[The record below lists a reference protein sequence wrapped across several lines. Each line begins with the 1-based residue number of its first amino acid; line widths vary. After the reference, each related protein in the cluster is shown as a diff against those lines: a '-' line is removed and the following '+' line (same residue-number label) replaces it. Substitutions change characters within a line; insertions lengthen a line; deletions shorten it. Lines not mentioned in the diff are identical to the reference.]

1 MNIVGEGL
9 PEKIANQVN
18 KRQEIYGSINRTTEE
33 ILYLNSRTAFVKAI
47 SSVDIVDY
55 DIKNIEANRPELA
68 SILTE
73 YAGDKLAKNFILFNG
88 TSTEGGSQRSGIPQG
103 RAQGSSAYVNNLAY
117 GLGGL
122 EYGARPMPGIT
133 SMQTTSKGAYGSVEE
148 TILNIKA
155 WNRIQFEIIDILYLR
170 LGYGVLV
177 EWGNVNYFNN
187 GGEYISNNSY
197 TVEPEFLAAQLNPVT
212 IYDKIQQYR
221 LASNGNYDAI
231 YGIVTNFNWTF
242 DEDGGYT
249 ITVKLLSK
257 GDIIESLKTD
267 VLISEKS
274 TLIPLPPLN
283 EEALAAVEAR
293 AITQLESFAVQDA
306 TAVNLPGFTPTDIAF
321 IQGSLQ
327 ASQDALEN
335 NNSAT
340 VTVPGPPES
349 IPIDPQKDSSTF
361 NKLRYDIEQI
371 FNSEDPNVEVS
382 PPYSSAIY
390 TSGSII
396 HYLQQVYRTPPG
408 EDSAEG
414 EVTFAKNYYIRLGTL
429 LKFIQDN
436 LVLKTKKGGKLYTSF
451 KIDYATNSNL
461 CYTNDYQV
469 STDPTVCL
477 INVSIP
483 ENSTVQPPALPGEY
497 LFAPQAAPYKKT
509 IAKTQVGQI
518 MNIYVNMYKILEI
531 IHTNGDPKNQ
541 TSVYTLLNDL
551 CNALSIA
558 LGGINTFRPFI
569 DTTTNTFRI
578 IDETSIPNRAAILTE
593 LKRPSPIGKE
603 QPVFQVYGYLP
614 STPSQAGF
622 VRNLRFNSKLSPE
635 LSTIIAVGASRNGG
649 VIGEDA
655 TALST
660 LNRGLIDRIDPEK
673 TQNPGYSAAGAND
686 LETQSVEDT
695 FKTSLS
701 NFERYLGSI
710 GIFKDRPTTP
720 ILNQS
725 EVSSYTTLLCGT
737 IMPYIESQAAIKN
750 KKASGT
756 MGFIPVSMGLTLD
769 GLSGLKLLNGIK
781 VNTSYLPSNY
791 PETMLFIVSK
801 LAHKVEN
808 NIWTTELETIMSPD
822 DTIQADAKLKGKNR
836 GQGGDFSSG
845 GNSQDTGPGTGAT
858 SLPNGI
864 DLTAGWEEIAKT
876 FIVIKESFTKKAT
889 EDVNAYRLGYGTDNI
904 LIDSTK
910 PASKENIRTVKIGDT
925 TTQADAIKVL
935 EYEIPIRFKPRVVG
949 SRSNQITQA
958 QWDSLSDPAKAAL
971 ISYAYNVGSLRKDIA
986 QAIKNGDLQAAA
998 QAIQAG
1004 PTTGNG
1010 KYYPGLRTRRD
1021 QEAILFLS

>member
-9 PEKIANQVN
+9 SREIANQVK

-47 SSVDIVDY
+47 SSVDIVNY

-73 YAGDKLAKNFILFNG
+73 YAGSKLAKNFILFNG
-88 TSTEGGSQRSGIPQG
+88 TSTEGGSQRSGIPQSLV
-103 RAQGSSAYVNNLAY
+103 RGSSAYVNNLAY

-187 GGEYISNNSY
+187 NGEYIPNNQY
-197 TVEPEFLAAQLNPVT
+197 TVESEFLAAQLNPVT

-221 LASNGNYDAI
+221 LTSNGNYDAI

-257 GDIIESLKTD
+257 GDIIESLKTG
-267 VLISEKS
+267 VLISEGATIDIPEIS
-274 TLIPLPPLN
+274 DTTLK
-283 EEALAAVEAR
+283 AVEAR
-293 AITQLESFAVQDA
+293 AITQLESFAIQDA
-306 TAVNLPGFTPTDIAF
+306 TSVNLPGFTSTDIAF
-321 IQGSLQ
+321 VQQSIQK
-327 ASQDALEN
+327 SQEELETN
-335 NNSAT
+335 NFAPA
-340 VTVPGPPES
+340 TVPGLPES
-349 IPIDPQKDSSTF
+349 IPTVPEKDSSTLAR
-361 NKLRYDIEQI
+361 LRYDIEQL
-371 FNSEDPNVEVS
+371 FNSKDPNIS
-382 PPYSSAIY
+382 YSIPFGSGIYKSGNSIPYFYQIY
-390 TSGSII
+390 K
-396 HYLQQVYRTPPG
+396 TPN
-408 EDSAEG
+408 EQDSA
-414 EVTFAKNYYIRLGTL
+414 TSNPDAKYYYIRLGSL
-429 LKFIQDN
+429 LAFIQDN
-436 LVLKTKKGGKLYTSF
+436 LVLKTKQGGKLYSSI
-451 KIDYATNSNL
+451 KMDYATNSNL

-469 STDPTVCL
+469 STDPTVCI
-477 INVSIP
+477 INTSIP
-483 ENSTVQPPALPGEY
+483 QNATVQPPFTPGEY
-497 LFAPQAAPYKKT
+497 IFAPNAASYKKT

-518 MNIYVNMYKILEI
+518 MNIYVNMDKVLEI
-531 IHTNGDPKNQ
+531 VNTNGDPKNQ
-541 TSVYTLLNDL
+541 TSVYNLLNTL
-551 CNALSIA
+551 CNSLSIA

-578 IDETSIPNRAAILTE
+578 IDETSIPNRGAILTE
-593 LKRPSPIGKE
+593 LNRPSPIGEE
-603 QPVFQVYGYLP
+603 QPEFQVYGFLP
-614 STPSQAGF
+614 TTTPQSGF

-673 TQNPGYSAAGAND
+673 TQNKGYSAEGVNN
-686 LETQSVEDT
+686 LETQSPEDI

-720 ILNQS
+720 ILNQA
-725 EVSSYTTLLCGT
+725 EVSSYTNLLCGT
-737 IMPYIESQAAIKN
+737 IMPYIESQAAIKS

-781 VNTSYLPSNY
+781 INTSYLPSNY

-836 GQGGDFSSG
+836 GQGGDFNSSRNSG
-845 GNSQDTGPGTGAT
+845 GSAADISN
-858 SLPNGI
+858 L
-864 DLTAGWEEIAKT
+864 DLTQDWIDIAFAYIAKKET
-876 FIVIKESFTKKAT
+876 FTPTAKWDVTK
-889 EDVNAYRLGYGTDNI
+889 YRLGYGTDKI
-904 LIDSTK
+904 LGSDGK
-910 PASKENIRTVKIGDT
+910 IRETRQKAPFET
-925 TTQADAIKVL
+925 TTIEDATKVL
-935 EYEIPIRFKPRVVG
+935 KFEIATTYKNRVVG
-949 SRSNQITQA
+949 TNSYQITET
-958 QWDSLSDPAKAAL
+958 QWESLSNPAKAAL
-971 ISYAYNVGSLRKDIA
+971 VSRTYNAGNINSGGVDVAS
-986 QAIKNGDLQAAA
+986 AIK
-998 QAIQAG
+998 
-1004 PTTGNG
+1004 TGNLSLAATLMAEVPITDKFG
-1010 KYYPGLRTRRD
+1010 KIYNGLITRRK
-1021 QEAILFLS
+1021 EESLLFLS

>member
-9 PEKIANQVN
+9 PKAIADQVN
-18 KRQEIYGSINRTTEE
+18 KRQEIYGSVNRTSEE
-33 ILYLNSRTAFVKAI
+33 TLYLNSRTAFVKAI

-88 TSTEGGSQRSGIPQG
+88 TSTEGGFQKSGIPQ
-103 RAQGSSAYVNNLAY
+103 SLSNAYINNLAY

-122 EYGARPMPGIT
+122 EYGARPMPGII

-155 WNRIQFEIIDILYLR
+155 YNRIQFEIIDILYLR

-187 GGEYISNNSY
+187 EGEYISNNSY
-197 TVEPEFLAAQLNPVT
+197 TVEPEFLAAELNPVT

-231 YGIVTNFNWTF
+231 YGLVTNFDWTF
-242 DEDGGYT
+242 NEDGSYN
-249 ITVKLLSK
+249 ITVKLISK
-257 GDIIESLKTD
+257 GDIIESLKTS
-267 VLISEKS
+267 VLVSEKS
-274 TLIPLPPLN
+274 TFPLPPIP
-283 EEALAAVEAR
+283 EEILSAVEAR

-321 IQGSLQ
+321 IQGSIQ

-335 NNSAT
+335 SNSAT
-340 VTVPGPPES
+340 VTVPGPPEN
-349 IPIDPQKDSSTF
+349 IPIDPFKDASTF
-361 NKLRYDIEQI
+361 DKLRYDIEQI
-371 FNSEDPNVEVS
+371 FNSEDTNVEVS
-382 PPYSSAIY
+382 IPYGSAIY

-396 HYLQQVYRTPPG
+396 HYFQQVYRTPSG
-408 EDSAEG
+408 EESDDG
-414 EVTFAKNYYIRLGTL
+414 EVTLATNSYIRLGTL
-429 LKFIQDN
+429 LQFIQDN
-436 LVLKTKKGGKLYTSF
+436 LVLKTKQGGKLYTSL

-469 STDPTVCL
+469 STDPMVCL

-483 ENSTVQPPALPGEY
+483 ENSTVLPPALPGEY
-497 LFAPQAAPYKKT
+497 IFAPNAAPYKKT

-518 MNIYVNMYKILEI
+518 MNIYVNIYKILEI

-551 CNALSIA
+551 CNAISVA

-569 DTTTNTFRI
+569 DTTTNTLRI
-578 IDETSIPNRAAILTE
+578 IDETSIPNRGAILTE

-614 STPSQAGF
+614 TTPPQAGF

-635 LSTIIAVGASRNGG
+635 LSNIIAVGASKNGG

-673 TQNPGYSAAGAND
+673 SQNTGYSAAGANN

-695 FKTSLS
+695 FKTSLP

-710 GIFKDRPTTP
+710 GIFKDRPTIP
-720 ILNQS
+720 ILNQA
-725 EVSSYTTLLCGT
+725 EVSSYTSLFCGT
-737 IMPYIESQAAIKN
+737 IMPYVESQAAIKN

-808 NIWTTELETIMSPD
+808 NVWTTELETVMSPD

-836 GQGGDFSSG
+836 GQGGNFNSGGGSSPKPKGNFTGPTPNADRLRTVLTELGYGDKGQISTGGDITPALADYAIAVFRQIKTSLPDLQVRVSG
-845 GNSQDTGPGTGAT
+845 GNDLFHKTLSYVSSHTLGNGLDFTITPADTA
-858 SLPNGI
+858 NKAEI
-864 DLTAGWEEIAKT
+864 DLILGGFAAGNQEQIVSFINEYDYPSSASTGGHYHIRIGGKIESNRIAG
-876 FIVIKESFTKKAT
+876 FIKLAKEGK
-889 EDVNAYRLGYGTDNI
+889 L
-904 LIDSTK
+904 
-910 PASKENIRTVKIGDT
+910 T
-925 TTQADAIKVL
+925 TYT
-935 EYEIPIRFKPRVVG
+935 
-949 SRSNQITQA
+949 
-958 QWDSLSDPAKAAL
+958 
-971 ISYAYNVGSLRKDIA
+971 IS
-986 QAIKNGDLQAAA
+986 
-998 QAIQAG
+998 
-1004 PTTGNG
+1004 
-1010 KYYPGLRTRRD
+1010 
-1021 QEAILFLS
+1021 